1 MGNSVISTF
10 IIIIV
15 CILLIGLWV
24 LLQIKG
30 NFNKVMVCIF
40 IIFVVFMIILIGG
53 NPFTACIFGI
63 IYVGAMSILF
73 IVFLSYT
80 GSEVEK
86 STEVMS
92 SNSWVSFFC
101 LIIVIHTPLIKG
113 VFKEIS
119 INAQANRIKKP
130 EMPEFFYHLY
140 ISYSAFFVIMLL
152 ALLIGLVAVLT
163 IVGVSRWSKNKKLK

>member
-1 MGNSVISTF
+1 LF
-10 IIIIV
+10 
-15 CILLIGLWV
+15 
-24 LLQIKG
+24 QIKG

-40 IIFVVFMIILIGG
+40 IIFSVFMLILVGG

-92 SNSWVSFFC
+92 SNSWLSFFC
-101 LIIVIHTPLIKG
+101 FIIIVHTSLIRG
-113 VFKEIS
+113 VIKEIK

-140 ISYSAFFVIMLL
+140 GSYSTFFIIMLL
-152 ALLIGLVAVLT
+152 ALLVGLVAVLT
-163 IVGVSRWSKNKKLK
+163 IVGVSR

>member
-1 MGNSVISTF
+1 MGNYVINTF

-15 CILLIGLWV
+15 CILLVGLWV
-24 LLQIKG
+24 LFQIKG

-40 IIFVVFMIILIGG
+40 IIFIIFMLILIGG

-92 SNSWVSFFC
+92 PNSWFSFFC
-101 LIIVIHTPLIKG
+101 LIIIIHTPLIRG
-113 VFKEIS
+113 VIKEIN
-119 INAQANRIKKP
+119 INAQVSRTKKP
-130 EMPEFFYHLY
+130 EIPEFFYHLY
-140 ISYSAFFVIMLL
+140 TSYSAFFIIMLL
-152 ALLIGLVAVLT
+152 ALLVGLVAVLT
-163 IVGVSRWSKNKKLK
+163 IVGVSR

>member
-1 MGNSVISTF
+1 
-10 IIIIV
+10 
-15 CILLIGLWV
+15 
-24 LLQIKG
+24 
-30 NFNKVMVCIF
+30 MVCIF